1 MNRFKHQLFLGNSD
15 LESSLEVATDNVI
28 PINMT
33 FTTLNLDKPTSY
45 ESIKTDLSAMV
56 TNTTLNIAADE
67 FIPAKDVHD
76 IQNLSKIP
84 SSTRP
89 FSRAGVKQD
98 ESVAS
103 VMQAFEDQLMT
114 GQNSN
119 EHIQDDKIQFQS
131 KIPRLVN
138 DFYFPGEI
146 SIREYR
152 EMNDQHNGTTSQTYL
167 RRLSKLNVNDSRFPG
182 EDNHMS
188 IRELREISDQKKAEM
203 SFENLVEKRKM
214 EDRVPEGKIVTI
226 GGVEKLTFNRP
237 ENDVE
242 ETYTAGGSSNL
253 TMPLIASALSMEA
266 FLIERLRKP
275 EDGSIYPSLNLN
287 PTSVQ
292 EPTVVYENLA
302 RRSSF
307 SLKPQ
312 TSLAALTADSQ
323 EAIVDDDGFERN
335 FVSAFNLNIVSIS
348 LTLHF

>member
-1 MNRFKHQLFLGNSD
+1 MSF
-15 LESSLEVATDNVI
+15 A
-28 PINMT
+28 
-33 FTTLNLDKPTSY
+33 TLNLDKPPSY
-45 ESIKTDLSAMV
+45 ESIKTDLSAIV

-67 FIPAKDVHD
+67 FIPAKDIHD
-76 IQNLSKIP
+76 LLNLTKIP
-84 SSTRP
+84 SATRP
-89 FSRAGVKQD
+89 FSRAGEKQD

-103 VMQAFEDQLMT
+103 VMQAFEDQLMS

-119 EHIQDDKIQFQS
+119 EHIQDEKSQFPS

-138 DFYFPGEI
+138 DFYFPREM

-152 EMNDQHNGTTSQTYL
+152 EMNDQYNADISTSQTYL

-182 EDNHMS
+182 EDNDMS

-203 SFENLVEKRKM
+203 HENLAEQHKM
-214 EDRVPEGKIVTI
+214 VDSAPEGKIVTI

-237 ENDVE
+237 ENDDE

-266 FLIERLRKP
+266 FLIDRLRHA
-275 EDGSIYPSLNLN
+275 EDGSTYPSPNLN
-287 PTSVQ
+287 PTGVQ
-292 EPTVVYENLA
+292 DHPTVIYESLA

-312 TSLAALTADSQ
+312 TSLAALTAESQ
-323 EAIVDDDGFERN
+323 AAIVDDDGFERN
-335 FVSAFNLNIVSIS
+335 FVSSFNLKFVSIS
-348 LTLHF
+348 LILHF